1 MGWSTKRR
9 GKEDP
14 YFSSWNASRS
24 TWCLLESWGGK
35 LTTGSSDLGRWFQVP
50 VVHYLAGRFMICEM
64 LFAVHVRLDHC
75 LIGPIKLRKRLG
87 LQPIRLL
94 PYFQFYSIKAQ
105 VPKHASPSAKKK
117 KKKILETDNN
127 NNNNNEQPCLG
138 RYKVIA
144 DWNEF
149 NIRSQSMHI
158 FASNSCL
165 KDCLATLIET

>member
-117 KKKILETDNN
+117 KKKSSKQIIIIIIIMSNHVLEGIRWSQIEMSLILDLN
-127 NNNNNEQPCLG
+127 PC
-138 RYKVIA
+138 
-144 DWNEF
+144 
-149 NIRSQSMHI
+149 I
-158 FASNSCL
+158 FLHQIHASR
-165 KDCLATLIET
+165 IVWRR